1 MQYVATCGNLNQSVN
16 VTWTTGGGGGNP
28 PCFLEGTTILCY
40 IDGVSKYIPVETLVP
55 GTLVRTSMNGLKKV
69 ILVGTGQI
77 ENPDNNIRIQDR
89 LYKLSVSNYPEL
101 KKDLFIT
108 GCHSILVRELT
119 AKQTNDTITQSDRV
133 FVTEKKYRLMAC
145 VDEKAEP
152 WNSKGIYTIWHFALE
167 HDDVKMNYGAY
178 ANGGL
183 LVETCCIDRLENK
196 TNFTLIK

>member
-1 MQYVATCGNLNQSVN
+1 
-16 VTWTTGGGGGNP
+16 
-28 PCFLEGTTILCY
+28 LELG
-40 IDGVSKYIPVETLVP
+40 
-55 GTLVRTSMNGLKKV
+55 RLK
-69 ILVGTGQI
+69 IQ
-77 ENPDNNIRIQDR
+77 RIQER

-119 AKQTNDTITQSDRV
+119 AKQTNDTITQAERV

-152 WNSKGIYTIWHFALE
+152 WNSKGTYTIWHFALE

-196 TNFTLIK
+196 TNFTLLK